1 MLSGVY
7 IGKSNTGN
15 YDLISTG
22 DFIRPIISTFKLRDS
37 KSSLTKDIPL
47 YVIINDIDIESIN
60 ISLIGRVTAIRQF
73 VSWSSDGPWGNSI
86 QSDEHIDATT
96 TTIIKPFYT
105 RIIVD
110 DFLEYFNI
118 SKTSAFTQYKL
129 KLMYV

>member
-7 IGKSNTGN
+7 VGRSSTGS
-15 YDLISTG
+15 YDLVSTG
-22 DFIRPIISTFKLRDS
+22 DFVKPIISTFKLKDS
-37 KSSLTKDIPL
+37 KSSLTKDIRL
-47 YVIINDIDIESIN
+47 YLIINDIDVESIKL
-60 ISLIGRVTAIRQF
+60 SLLGRVIAIRQF
-73 VSWSSDGPWGNSI
+73 VSWSADGPWNNAI
-86 QSDEHIDATT
+86 QLDEHIDAVS

-118 SKTSAFTQYKL
+118 SQTSSFTQYKL